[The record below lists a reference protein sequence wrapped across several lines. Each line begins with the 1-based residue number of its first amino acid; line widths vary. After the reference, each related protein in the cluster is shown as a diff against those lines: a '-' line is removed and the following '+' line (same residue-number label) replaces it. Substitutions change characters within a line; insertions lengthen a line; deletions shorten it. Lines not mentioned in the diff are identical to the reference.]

1 MGFLFLL
8 ILAYDLYRIRD
19 DLAAGERSLDGLT
32 LDAAASVGLA
42 GFAEDA
48 SSHLVDADR
57 RARTSLPLRALSVLP
72 VVGDQVAG
80 VRNLTGATA
89 ELGRTG
95 ASAARNIDSELEGA
109 GKPEG
114 RIALLDTTLAELDR
128 IDATLADL
136 DLGEGGDLIGPLRG
150 AHDDLVGTIGRARE
164 KLDEGRAL
172 VAPVREM
179 LAGPTTFLLL
189 AANNAEMAGGA
200 GLTLSAGFLTFD
212 GGEIE
217 LGEVVRA
224 GDLRLDQAVDLP
236 GDIAQI
242 YSPTGV
248 GIDLRSTTR
257 SPHLPTMGPV
267 VAEMMETYDV
277 DDLDGVL
284 IVDAV
289 ALADVMALT
298 GDVEVEGRTITA
310 DNVLAEVLNENYKE
324 FESFREREERVDYQ
338 GEIAKEIFESITTLD
353 IPAAELA
360 QALLTS
366 SQGRHLMLWSADDD
380 LQAVWSELQIAGEL
394 SELGL
399 LISFQNYAA
408 NKLDWYLRPEADL
421 DVRLLPSG
429 DYRARLTMRMDTPP
443 LTELTD
449 ASPYILGPGPD
460 TQGTFLTVH
469 LPAAAYDITT
479 PHPDGFRTKGVDGGL
494 QVRTFLTDV
503 PMGTTFERSVDFS
516 LPRSVGAMLLLPSA
530 RIDPLPL
537 TVDGTVT
544 VTDDEPVVVSWLAA
558 TPPAAPTAG
567 APLAVRVLVALGL
580 GLSAVAASATAVAVR
595 RRAGDAVA
603 DITFWRSTAQLSVAL
618 MAISFATAGLVAL
631 MLAAPRV

>member
-1 MGFLFLL
+1 M

-19 DLAAGERSLDGLT
+19 DLAAGQRSLDELT

-48 SSHLVDADR
+48 AGHLVDADR
-57 RARTSLPLRALSVLP
+57 RAQRSLPLRALSLLP

-80 VRNLTGATA
+80 MRNLTGATA
-89 ELGRTG
+89 LLGSTG
-95 ASAARNIDSELEGA
+95 ADAARNIDAELESA
-109 GKPEG
+109 GQPEG

-136 DLGEGGDLIGPLRG
+136 DLGEGAQLVGPLRG
-150 AHDDLVGTIGRARE
+150 AHDDLVRTIDKARH
-164 KLDEGRAL
+164 KLDEGRDL
-172 VAPVREM
+172 VVPVREM

-200 GLTLSAGFLTFD
+200 GLTLSAGILSFD
-212 GGEIE
+212 RGEIE

-224 GDLRLDQAVDLP
+224 GDLRLERAVELP
-236 GDIAQI
+236 GDIREI
-242 YSPTGV
+242 YRPTGV

-257 SPHLPTMGPV
+257 SPDLPTMGPV
-267 VAEMMETYDV
+267 VARMMEAYDV
-277 DDLDGVL
+277 DLDGVL

-289 ALADVMALT
+289 ALADIMALT

-360 QALLTS
+360 QALLS
-366 SQGRHLMLWSADDD
+366 SSKGRHLMLWAADDE

-394 SELGL
+394 TEHGL
-399 LISFQNYAA
+399 MISFQNYAA
-408 NKLDWYLRPEADL
+408 NKLDWYLEPEADL

-429 DYRARLTMRMDTPP
+429 DYRARLSMRMDTPP
-443 LTELTD
+443 LSDLTD
-449 ASPYILGPGPD
+449 ASPYILGPGPE

-479 PHPDGFRTKGVDGGL
+479 PDPEGFRTQGIDGGL

-503 PMGTTFERSVDFS
+503 PMGTTFERTVDFS

-530 RIDPLPL
+530 RIEPLPV
-537 TVDGTVT
+537 TVDGAVT
-544 VTDDEPVVVSWLAA
+544 VTDDEPVAISWLAA
-558 TPPAAPTAG
+558 APPSTPGPG
-567 APLAVRVLVALGL
+567 APLAVRLLVALGL
-580 GLSAVAASATAVAVR
+580 GLSVAAAATTATAVWR
-595 RRAGDAVA
+595 RSENSAA
-603 DITFWRSTAQLSVAL
+603 DLTFWRSSAQLSVAL
-618 MAISFATAGLVAL
+618 MAISFATAALVAL